1 MYILGPTGGYLL
13 GFVAAAYLA
22 GTFAQRGWGSRLST
36 ALAAMA
42 LADAVLFACG
52 LAWLLQ
58 FLPAGQTFTH
68 GLLIFV
74 PGECLKIA
82 LAAATLRR
90 MR

>member
-1 MYILGPTGGYLL
+1 
-13 GFVAAAYLA
+13 
-22 GTFAQRGWGSRLST
+22 
-36 ALAAMA
+36 
-42 LADAVLFACG
+42 